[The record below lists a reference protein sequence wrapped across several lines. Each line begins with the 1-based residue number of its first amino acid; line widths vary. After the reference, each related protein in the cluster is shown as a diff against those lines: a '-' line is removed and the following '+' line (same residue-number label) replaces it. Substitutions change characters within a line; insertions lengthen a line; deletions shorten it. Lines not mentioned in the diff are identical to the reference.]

1 MLKIVKHEQEMSLL
15 QVRFELLGQGLRP
28 SFFQSEHPG
37 DGGVNESRVEKRG
50 ERDEEDLDEIL
61 NQARSDLQSQAG
73 FPNTART
80 SERYQAYP
88 GAAEKL
94 LECVHLLFAPYKWC
108 EWSWQMV
115 FASELRRYG

>member
-37 DGGVNESRVEKRG
+37 DGGGNESRVEKRG
-50 ERDEEDLDEIL
+50 ERNEEDIGEIFK
-61 NQARSDLQSQAG
+61 QASSDLQSQAG

-80 SERYQAYP
+80 SKRYQAYS
-88 GAAEKL
+88 GTAEKL
-94 LECVHLLFAPYKWC
+94 LECVHLPFAPEKGR
-108 EWSWQMV
+108 EWS
-115 FASELRRYG
+115 R